1 MNLKRL
7 VPISLIALSLSIF
20 APISLFITQAQAE
33 VVEVEGQGDCPGGND
48 GWQRHL
54 IVDIA
59 AKRTYTRC
67 VRIEVV
73 PVPTPTPTPT
83 PTPSSTPTPTA
94 SSTPT
99 PTASSAPVTTTPET
113 VTRVAGAT
121 DPYPNISTGGEVP
134 GTRIWSTSETSWVQF
149 YNNTNAAN
157 WRCPSIYGPNGDP
170 YAGESNGYDS
180 GAGKWFRVC
189 VKNPWREPIPRS
201 VTSNYEAQKSTAMAE
216 ALAKSQAWNTE
227 NPGKQKCF
235 EWGPLTN
242 PSGGTESGGVCA
254 NPVGVSS
261 GTSQTDTRTVTS
273 QTDTRTVTSQTDT
286 RTVTTKTV
294 LVPQSETRTAQVAE
308 VVSISN
314 SKERTVAA
322 VELIKTFDSAEKER
336 ALDVTYKSKKST
348 VIAVDLA
355 VPGIPVVV
363 TATKKGSPTI
373 TLKSTTD
380 TDGDAQIKTTKNL
393 EGYSVTLTVNKTKI
407 DTDVVKKQK

>member
-1 MNLKRL
+1 LPL
-7 VPISLIALSLSIF
+7 GAS
-20 APISLFITQAQAE
+20 AE

-73 PVPTPTPTPT
+73 PVP
-83 PTPSSTPTPTA
+83 
-94 SSTPT
+94 TPT

-254 NPVGVSS
+254 NPVGISS

-273 QTDTRTVTSQTDT
+273 QTDTRTVT
-286 RTVTTKTV
+286 RKTV

-308 VVSISN
+308 VASISN
-314 SKERTVAA
+314 TKERTLAA
-322 VELIKTFDSAEKER
+322 VDFIKTFDSVEKENS
-336 ALDVTYKSKKST
+336 LGVTSKSNKSS
-348 VIAVDLA
+348 VIDVDLA
-355 VPGIPVVV
+355 VPGIPVVL
-363 TATKKGSPTI
+363 TATKKNSKPITFKRTTNYDGVVSITTWLPLSGYSI
-373 TLKSTTD
+373 TLSIN
-380 TDGDAQIKTTKNL
+380 GI
-393 EGYSVTLTVNKTKI
+393 KI
-407 DTDVVKKQK
+407 DSDPIKGVRGKI